1 MAHHASMVER
11 EDLVTEMDTAELHE
25 EQVVILVTRVEL
37 LLTIS
42 HLSGYFYCFLLRN
55 CYLECLYISYI
66 MFNYVVWSFL
76 S

>member
-42 HLSGYFYCFLLRN
+42 HLSGALVEGQGLVVAAVVLVQGLQAQIFLER
-55 CYLECLYISYI
+55 
-66 MFNYVVWSFL
+66 
-76 S
+76 